1 MSLESPT
8 GAGTSCNGPSRGSA
22 RAIHSALARQG
33 RTDLSRIIKA
43 SGSCARSRTA
53 SRARG
58 AVAAHGLSVDVVQS
72 IAGLNASDVR
82 LDAPRGSRT
91 REGGRQLRDRALKRS
106 AKATSAARSAASL
119 PERQEE
125 AGSGKREG
133 RRKPA
138 LFLFAPS
145 RRFPGTSHFWPGE
158 RRRSQFA
165 VCSFPPP
172 ASRFPLPAMIQLI
185 DVYKAFGPKRVL
197 EGFTLDVV
205 EGETM
210 VIIGYS
216 GTGKSVAIKHIVG
229 LLEPDSGQVIVDGLE
244 VPTLSRRE
252 LYQLRA
258 RIGYVFQFAALF
270 DSFSIGENVAMGLRK
285 QQELSER
292 EIADRVHEAL
302 DLVDLPNVA
311 ERFPA
316 ELSGGMRKRVGIAR
330 AIALRPKYILYDE
343 PTTGLDPV
351 TSAVI
356 DQLMVR
362 MRDRLGV
369 TSIVITHDMRSAYT
383 VGTRIAMLY
392 QGRVRAVGSVDE
404 IKHATDPI
412 VRQFVDGRPTLEPE
426 VAARGA

>member
-1 MSLESPT
+1 
-8 GAGTSCNGPSRGSA
+8 
-22 RAIHSALARQG
+22 
-33 RTDLSRIIKA
+33 
-43 SGSCARSRTA
+43 
-53 SRARG
+53 
-58 AVAAHGLSVDVVQS
+58 
-72 IAGLNASDVR
+72 
-82 LDAPRGSRT
+82 
-91 REGGRQLRDRALKRS
+91 
-106 AKATSAARSAASL
+106 
-119 PERQEE
+119 
-125 AGSGKREG
+125 
-133 RRKPA
+133 
-138 LFLFAPS
+138 
-145 RRFPGTSHFWPGE
+145 
-158 RRRSQFA
+158 
-165 VCSFPPP
+165 
-172 ASRFPLPAMIQLI
+172 MIRLI

-197 EGFTLDVV
+197 EGFSLDVA
-205 EGETM
+205 EGEAM
-210 VIIGYS
+210 VIVGYS

-229 LLEPDSGQVIVDGLE
+229 LLEPDAGEVWVDGLE
-244 VPTLSRRE
+244 VPRLSRRE

-270 DSFSIGENVAMGLRK
+270 DSLSIGENVAMGLRK

-356 DQLMVR
+356 DQLMIR
-362 MRDRLGV
+362 MREKLGV

-392 QGRVRAVGSVDE
+392 QGRVRQVGTVE
-404 IKHATDPI
+404 EVRHTADPI
-412 VRQFVDGRPTLEPE
+412 VRQFIEGRATLEAQP
-426 VAARGA
+426 A